1 MKYSCRVLF
10 DLPPQLN
17 IKFIHHYINQFHQRI
32 YSVHNNNNNN
42 NNNIITTTTIIVIII
57 IIVLVITYI
66 HKNRLIKT
74 IKITNLHD
82 SINVF

>member
-42 NNNIITTTTIIVIII
+42 NNKNNNNNNNNNIITTTTTIIVIIIIIII

-66 HKNRLIKT
+66 HKNR
-74 IKITNLHD
+74 
-82 SINVF
+82 